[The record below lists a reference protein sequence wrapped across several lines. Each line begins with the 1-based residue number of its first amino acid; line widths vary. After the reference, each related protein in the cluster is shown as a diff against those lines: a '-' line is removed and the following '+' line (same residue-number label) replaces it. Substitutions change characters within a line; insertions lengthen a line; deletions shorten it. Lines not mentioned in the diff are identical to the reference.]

1 MIVTLIVETV
11 KILSR
16 FVTKEKLIRLYDSL
30 ENLGIQVLF
39 IGDSEG
45 HRDVN
50 MKYLT
55 GHPEDAI
62 LFIDVQNRQTIL
74 IPWDYQLAKEYA
86 EVDQIVD
93 FMEYN
98 GGIIAAAIETLKKMV
113 DPNPKIGVS
122 KEISYFYVRNIIDSI
137 PNTEILFDPC
147 EIDSTLD
154 QLRSIKSSYEIS
166 LLMKSF
172 RISNKLVE
180 EIEERMKT
188 HTDIDTEIDLS
199 IFVDNRM
206 RKLGAFGAGFESL
219 VASSARSWQIHTY
232 PRADKLPMYR
242 PGLAL
247 IDFGVNAAGFTS
259 DVTLPFIMGPMN
271 KKMEKIVETVM
282 KVHDEAFEKLED
294 MTFLHEVAENAARTI
309 EGAGFKMP
317 HSLGHGIGLTV
328 HDAPVLRK
336 KPTHET
342 LQKNWI
348 DIPLEKGMVF
358 TIEPGIYEKDVGGF
372 RIENDVIVTSK
383 GPEMVTNAHPIF
395 IDL

>member
-1 MIVTLIVETV
+1 MT
-11 KILSR
+11 R
-16 FVTKEKLIRLYDSL
+16 FVTKEKLARLFDRL

-50 MKYLT
+50 VKYLT

-62 LFIDVQNRQTIL
+62 LFVDVQNRQTIL
-74 IPWDYQLAKEYA
+74 IPWDYQLANEYA
-86 EVDQIVD
+86 EADHIVNI
-93 FMEYN
+93 MEHN
-98 GGIIAAAIETLKKMV
+98 GGIIPAAIETLKEIV
-113 DPNPKIGVS
+113 DDNPKIGVS
-122 KEISYFYVRNIIDSI
+122 KEISYFYVRNIIDSL
-137 PNTEILFDPC
+137 PNTEILFDPR
-147 EIDSTLD
+147 EIDAELD
-154 QLRSIKSSYEIS
+154 QLRSIKSPYEIS
-166 LLMKSF
+166 LLKKSF
-172 RISNKLVE
+172 KISNKLVE
-180 EIEERMKT
+180 EIEGRMKT
-188 HTDIDTEIDLS
+188 HTDIETEVDLS
-199 IFVDNRM
+199 IFVENRM

-271 KKMEKIVETVM
+271 KKMKKIVETVM
-282 KVHDEAFEKLED
+282 KVHDEAIEKLQD
-294 MTFLHEVAENAARTI
+294 ATFLHEVAENAVSTI
-309 EGAGFKMP
+309 EEAGFKMP

-336 KPTHET
+336 RPTHET
-342 LQKNWI
+342 LKKHWTKV
-348 DIPLEKGMVF
+348 PLEQGMVF

-372 RIENDVIVTSK
+372 RIENDVVITSK
-383 GPEMVTNAHPIF
+383 GPEMATNAHPIF